1 MLNAWT
7 TYPNRLHLP
16 FKEDIYHQILLDL
29 FPVCFFCG
37 ESSGD
42 FHKVSTLRL
51 DARVRK
57 CAMLLQDTNL
67 LGKLSSGDMI
77 AQDTVYH
84 AKCLLTLYRNADAVN
99 MLGA

>member
-1 MLNAWT
+1 MD
-7 TYPNRLHLP
+7 
-16 FKEDIYHQILLDL
+16 DISQSATFTCQRSYISSNPTGS

-57 CAMLLQDTNL
+57 CAMLLQDINL